1 MSYPSSERAKRTKT
15 KEFLRDLSQAIEC
28 FVKSEKYSENKM
40 DGLKQ
45 IDNTGVLFWINSD
58 EDKNDEIIK
67 DIADMQITANDIKFP
82 MYVVDNK
89 VANFLLQ
96 SIEYAKNF

>member
-1 MSYPSSERAKRTKT
+1 
-15 KEFLRDLSQAIEC
+15 
-28 FVKSEKYSENKM
+28 M

-67 DIADMQITANDIKFP
+67 DIADMQIICDKFT
-82 MYVVDNK
+82 N
-89 VANFLLQ
+89 L
-96 SIEYAKNF
+96 